1 MLKKNSF
8 SFKLDFHAILH
19 KYEPL
24 WIIEVLHADRQQ
36 DKTLLFY
43 KEEWEGAEKFCSAI
57 QACQCHS

>member
-1 MLKKNSF
+1 MQF
-8 SFKLDFHAILH
+8 FH

-24 WIIEVLHADRQQ
+24 WIIEVLHADRQP